1 VRTYERVISD
11 AVVGERVSGG
21 LLMVFAV
28 VALVLAGVGVFGV
41 VSYSVSQRTY
51 EIGVRMALGAQVG
64 EVKGMIFRRGM
75 VLALFGIALGLALY
89 LPAAGVLVNRVYG
102 ARPVGW
108 APLLIAPA
116 ALLLVA
122 ALASYLPARRAAL
135 LNPAEALRVQ

>member
-1 VRTYERVISD
+1 VFGSI
-11 AVVGERVSGG
+11 G
-21 LLMVFAV
+21 LL
-28 VALVLAGVGVFGV
+28 LAGIGLYGAIAYQVAR
-41 VSYSVSQRTY
+41 RTH